1 MLGMMM
7 DRPLLVSWLIEHAA
21 KCHADREVITRTVEG
36 RIDRSSYGEV
46 AARARRLALAL
57 LALGVRPGDRVA
69 TLAWNTRRHV
79 EIYYAVS
86 GLGAICHTINPRLH
100 ANDVAWILNDAEDIV
115 LFTDTTFLPLLEAAL
130 PQVSSVRHVVI
141 MADADAVPASG
152 PLAAARAYE
161 DLLAGRDD
169 RLQWPSFDENTAAV
183 LCYTSGTTGQP
194 KGVLYSH
201 RSQVLHAYAVAL
213 PDTFSFSEKDSV
225 LPVVPMFHVN
235 AWGTPY
241 AAAMTGAKLVL
252 PGPRLDGES
261 LATLMEA
268 EAVTLALGVPSVWL
282 GLVEYLRANNRRL
295 PALQRVVIGGAT
307 APRPMIEAFERDF
320 GVEVRHAWGMTE
332 MSPIGSVGTLK
343 AKHAGLSEAER
354 LRLLEKQGRSP
365 FGVELKID
373 DDDGHA
379 LPHDGQT
386 SGALKVRGPW
396 VCQRYFGKT
405 PSDGAD
411 ADGWFATGDISTI
424 DPDGYMQITDRAK
437 DMIKSGGEWISSI
450 ELERIAL
457 DCPGVLQV
465 AAIGVPDERWG
476 ERPVIVV
483 VRQPDGDAGEADVL
497 AAYQGRIARWCI
509 PDRVIFADSLP
520 LGATG
525 KVQKNKLRE
534 LYGKTPAT

>member
-36 RIDRSSYGEV
+36 HIDRSSYGEV
-46 AARARRLALAL
+46 AERARRLALAL

-115 LFTDTTFLPLLEAAL
+115 LFTDSTFLPLLEAAL
-130 PQVSSVRHVVI
+130 PQVSSVRHVVL

-152 PLAAARAYE
+152 PLADAHAYE

-183 LCYTSGTTGQP
+183 LCYTSGTTGRP

-295 PALQRVVIGGAT
+295 PALQRIVIGGAT

-343 AKHAGLSEAER
+343 AKHAGLGEAER

-365 FGVELKID
+365 FGVELRID

-379 LPHDGQT
+379 LPHDGQN

-411 ADGWFATGDISTI
+411 AEGWFATGDIASI

-483 VRQPDGDAGEADVL
+483 VCQPDGDASEADVL
-497 AAYQGRIARWCI
+497 ATYQGRIAKWCI

-534 LYGKTPAT
+534 LYGKAPTA

>member
-1 MLGMMM
+1 MQGQMM

-21 KCHADREVITRTVEG
+21 QAHGEREVVTRTVEG
-36 RIDRSSYGEV
+36 SIDRSCYTEV
-46 AARARRLALAL
+46 AARARRLARAL
-57 LALGVRPGDRVA
+57 LDLGVAEGDRVA

-100 ANDVAWILNDAEDIV
+100 ADDVAWILNDVEDVV

-130 PQVSSVRHVVI
+130 PQATHVRHVVI
-141 MADADAVPASG
+141 MAGAASVPAAG
-152 PLAAARAYE
+152 PLADALAYDE
-161 DLLAGRDD
+161 LVAGAGN
-169 RLQWPSFDENTAAV
+169 LVPWPSFDENTAAV
-183 LCYTSGTTGQP
+183 LCYTSGTTGRP

-201 RSQVLHAYAVAL
+201 RSQVLHAYAISL

-268 EAVTLALGVPSVWL
+268 EAVTLALGVPSVWM
-282 GLVEYLRANNRRL
+282 GLIDHLHRSGRRL
-295 PALQRVVIGGAT
+295 PALQRIVIGGAT

-332 MSPIGSVGTLK
+332 MSPVGTVGTLK

-354 LRLLEKQGRSP
+354 LRILEKQGRSP
-365 FGVELKID
+365 FGVELRID
-373 DDDGHA
+373 GEDDRP
-379 LPHDGQT
+379 LPHDGQAA
-386 SGALKVRGPW
+386 GALKVRGPW
-396 VCQRYFGKT
+396 ICQCYFGKAA
-405 PSDGAD
+405 SEGAD
-411 ADGWFATGDISTI
+411 AEGWFATGDIATI
-424 DPDGYMQITDRAK
+424 DGDGYMQITDRAK

-450 ELERIAL
+450 ELERIAI
-457 DCPGVLQV
+457 DHPGVAQA
-465 AAIGVPDERWG
+465 AAIGVPDARWG

-483 VRQPDGDAGEADVL
+483 VCQPGSNVSEADLL
-497 AAYQGRIARWCI
+497 ATYQGRLPKWSI
-509 PDRVIFADSLP
+509 PDRVVFIDQLP

-525 KVQKNKLRE
+525 KVQKNKLRA
-534 LYGKTPAT
+534 LYGAGGPA